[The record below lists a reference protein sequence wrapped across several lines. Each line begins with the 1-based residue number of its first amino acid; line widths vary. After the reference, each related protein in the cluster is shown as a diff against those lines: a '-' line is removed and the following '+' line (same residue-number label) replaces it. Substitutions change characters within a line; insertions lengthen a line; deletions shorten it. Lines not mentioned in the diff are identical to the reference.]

1 MAVSIY
7 FYLFLL
13 LVTQLLSAN
22 ILTFALKNKRKIT
35 VAGEGGR
42 RSEVGRRSGG
52 GGGGG
57 GGEYLKAQVFL
68 FKCVPVKPVN
78 EKQERTGPEEITG
91 SLKRFF
97 FFFNLKK
104 HQSDVKET

>member
-42 RSEVGRRSGG
+42 RSGG
-52 GGGGG
+52 GR
-57 GGEYLKAQVFL
+57 EAEEEEEEVSTWKLRYFFL
-68 FKCVPVKPVN
+68 NVYRWSLWMRSKNVPD
-78 EKQERTGPEEITG
+78 R
-91 SLKRFF
+91 
-97 FFFNLKK
+97 KK
-104 HQSDVKET
+104 

>member
-42 RSEVGRRSGG
+42 RSGG
-52 GGGGG
+52 GR
-57 GGEYLKAQVFL
+57 EAEEEEEEVSTWKLRYFFL
-68 FKCVPVKPVN
+68 NVPVKPVN
-78 EKQERTGPEEITG
+78 EKQERTGREEITG

-97 FFFNLKK
+97 FFF
-104 HQSDVKET
+104 